1 MGDYSDQ
8 LAGDVCDILL
18 GQLPLL
24 SPGGRNANRRLELR
38 HPKLRPE
45 ILHRITL
52 PELTQALLPQA
63 LAALHGS
70 ILQLRLVL
78 QHSDDLWHDLPHH
91 FVDILLAQRAR
102 GLSVSGI
109 SDCRVRLLCLSQDLR
124 QRWHQLPYH
133 LAHVLLRKLAL
144 LLAAPLRLLLLAPTL
159 MLPAPSGV
167 VSKGSE
173 GRLPAILAVLLAIGC
188 LP

>member
-1 MGDYSDQ
+1 MGKGFHGGAFTVWAGRPPLSLGGSRLFCHSAGSAIFQRSDHALLAKSLKAPDHLGDYSDQ
-8 LAGDVCDILL
+8 LAGDICDILL

-24 SPGGRNANRRLELR
+24 SPGGRNAKRRLELR

-102 GLSVSGI
+102 RLAVSGV
-109 SDCRVRLLCLSQDLR
+109 SDRRVLLLCLSHALR
-124 QRWHQLPYH
+124 
-133 LAHVLLRKLAL
+133 
-144 LLAAPLRLLLLAPTL
+144 
-159 MLPAPSGV
+159 
-167 VSKGSE
+167 
-173 GRLPAILAVLLAIGC
+173 
-188 LP
+188 